1 MKSKTTVSRFVGW
14 SVMFAFM
21 VTFGGIGQSPS
32 AVAAT
37 SLVAQTNR
45 EGNVEVK
52 VTPRSLA
59 ADAAVWEFEVTFS
72 THSVTLT
79 GDPAQFSVLIDSR
92 GNTHPAL
99 TWKGDPAGS
108 HHRKG
113 SLQFKPLAGE
123 AAVELRINGV
133 AGVATRS
140 FRWQRQ

>member
-1 MKSKTTVSRFVGW
+1 LGL
-14 SVMFAFM
+14 A
-21 VTFGGIGQSPS
+21 
-32 AVAAT
+32 
-37 SLVAQTNR
+37 LVAFLAASAYLSSAGAASNLAPQVNR

-52 VTPRSLA
+52 VTPRTLA

-79 GDPAQFSVLIDSR
+79 GDPAQFSVLVDSR

-99 TWKGDPAGS
+99 KWKGDPAGS

-113 SLQFKPLAGE
+113 SLQFKPLAGD
-123 AAVELRINGV
+123 AAVELRISGV
-133 AGVATRS
+133 AGVASRS

>member
-1 MKSKTTVSRFVGW
+1 MKSKTIASRFVGW
-14 SVMFAFM
+14 SVVFAFM
-21 VTFGGIGQSPS
+21 ATFGGIGQSPS

-52 VTPRSLA
+52 VTPRTLA

-79 GDPAQFSVLIDSR
+79 GDPAQFSVLVDSR

-99 TWKGDPAGS
+99 KWKGDPAGS

-113 SLQFKPLAGE
+113 SLQFKPLAGD

-133 AGVATRS
+133 AGVASRS